1 MSSESEEDTTQ
12 IQEAIE
18 AITEEAEAQIKVY
31 HWTNVMKKVGKG
43 KSMGKTVNHFHK
55 SEVHG
60 TDY

>member
-43 KSMGKTVNHFHK
+43 KSMGKNQRCYVRYVLPT
-55 SEVHG
+55 
-60 TDY
+60 